1 VNSTLKRLLYDVP
14 HGSVLGPLWFVL
26 YSADVVQIADS
37 HSVCIRVYADS
48 LQTYASCAAIDQQTA
63 ECRLLSCIAD
73 IHTWMSSNRLKL
85 NADKTE
91 FIRLLGTRQQLLKVV
106 ATPLQ
111 VKDQLLQ
118 PTDTV
123 RDLGVLIDSQMTMEA
138 HVRNVIHS

>member
-1 VNSTLKRLLYDVP
+1 M
-14 HGSVLGPLWFVL
+14 FFL
-26 YSADVVQIADS
+26 YSADVIRIAAS
-37 HSVCIRVYADS
+37 QGVCIHAYADD
-48 LQTYASCAAIDQQTA
+48 LQTYGSCDAKDQQTA
-63 ECRLLSCIAD
+63 ERRLLSCIAD